1 MRLAGLLARAALV
14 IFLVAGLLIL
24 AYPGYRES
32 HFPDA
37 LTARQSGPARGIPT
51 FMPDGAKD
59 IRVLT
64 NLDTMQSW
72 GCFQLPSG
80 MKEFQVYLISEGA
93 VRREGESLPRAE
105 KMLGRVTWWPN
116 AMSETGIDR
125 YDLPV
130 SPSGGRTMI
139 GLSIRDNRVCFYGG
153 GNAG

>member
-1 MRLAGLLARAALV
+1 VRVVGLLGRVALV
-14 IFLVAGLLIL
+14 ALLVGGMLVL

-37 LTARQSGPARGIPT
+37 RVARQSGQARGIPT
-51 FMPDGAKD
+51 FMPDAAKD
-59 IRVLT
+59 ISLLT

-80 MKEFQVYLISEGA
+80 MKEFQMDLAAEGA
-93 VRREGESLPRAE
+93 VHRGGQSLPKAE
-105 KMLGRVTWWPN
+105 KMLGWVTWWPA

-125 YDLPV
+125 YDLP
-130 SPSGGRTMI
+130 SRASGGPTMI
-139 GLSIRDNRVCFYGG
+139 GLSARDNRVCFYGG